1 MPQYDTQIQAVY
13 AALQAAKT
21 LDQKYLV
28 IMKSTKYKH
37 LKKFRVFGETYSWK

>member
-1 MPQYDTQIQAVY
+1 MPQYDTQIQAVH

-28 IMKSTKYKH
+28 MMKSAKHKH
-37 LKKFRVFGETYSWK
+37 LKKFRVFGKTYSWK